1 MLDYY
6 VWSDGFRMGNAAAS
20 DAASSDASSSCAE
33 PNHAFAVEK
42 LRQLSGGFAFVMF
55 DRARHRLVAA
65 RDAAGEEDL
74 FWGVCSDGEEGGVL
88 CFSDTLNP
96 AMEECMFSATQFPKG
111 MVLVAQGSVAW
122 RAPAG
127 SRLAVG
133 PARPGTSKL
142 HSFTRPQNLV
152 RAVPRVNSSGALCG
166 AVFRVDS
173 TADILMSG
181 NLAALQR
188 VSSFKELAA
197 L

>member
-1 MLDYY
+1 
-6 VWSDGFRMGNAAAS
+6 MGVVGPKSRVGATP
-20 DAASSDASSSCAE
+20 D
-33 PNHAFAVEK
+33 HTFAVEK
-42 LRQLSGGFAFVMF
+42 LRQLIGGFAFILF
-55 DRARHRLVAA
+55 DRKRHRLVAA

-88 CFSDTLNP
+88 CFSDTLNTP

-122 RAPAG
+122 RAPPG
-127 SRLAVG
+127 SKMAVG
-133 PARPGTSKL
+133 PSRPGVSKL
-142 HSFTRPQNLV
+142 HSFTKPQNPV

-173 TADILMSG
+173 AADLLMSTE
-181 NLAALQR
+181 LSTMQR
-188 VSSFKELAA
+188 VSSVKELVA